1 MTRDPPTQDTADA
14 QTVDELKHRA
24 NRIRK
29 HIIEMSLSAQGG
41 HQGGALSLAEIMAV
55 LYFRVLRLEPTQPD
69 WPDRDRLILSK
80 GHGCLALYSA
90 LAQRGFFPESEL
102 SSFDQIDSILQGHP
116 DMLKT
121 PGIDMLTGCLGQGLS
136 AGVGMAL
143 GARMDHAAYRV
154 YVVLGDGE
162 LQSGQVWEAA
172 MTASA
177 YNLDNLAAIVD
188 RNQLQMDG
196 QTEEVMPLE
205 PLTDRWRAFGWQVVE
220 TDGHDVQAIMAA
232 LEQASRVRGHPSVV
246 IAHTVKGKGV
256 SFMEG
261 NKGWHSAAIK
271 PDEAE
276 LALKE
281 LLSRGGL

>member
-1 MTRDPPTQDTADA
+1 MTMDAPTQGTADA
-14 QTVDELKHRA
+14 QTIDELRQRA
-24 NRIRK
+24 NLIRQ
-29 HIIEMSLSAQGG
+29 HVIEMSLSAQGG

-55 LYFRVLRLEPTQPD
+55 LYFHVLRVKPTQPD

-90 LAQRGFFPESEL
+90 LAQRGYFPESEL
-102 SSFDQIDSILQGHP
+102 SSFDQVDSILQGHP

-121 PGIDMLTGCLGQGLS
+121 PGVEMSTGCLGQGLS
-136 AGVGMAL
+136 TGVGMAL
-143 GARMDHAAYRV
+143 GARLDEATYRV
-154 YVVLGDGE
+154 YVILGDGE

-177 YNLDNLAAIVD
+177 FNLDNLTAIVD

-196 QTEEVMPLE
+196 QTEEIVPLE
-205 PLTDRWRAFGWQVVE
+205 PLADRWRVFGWRVVE
-220 TDGHDVQAIMAA
+220 TDGHDVQAVLAA
-232 LEQASRVRGHPSVV
+232 LEQASRVKGDPGVV

-261 NKGWHSAAIK
+261 NKAWHSAAIK
-271 PDEAE
+271 PDEARI
-276 LALKE
+276 ALKE
-281 LLSRGGL
+281 LSSGGGQ